1 MNQWLL
7 MQKVSR
13 EAAKPQP
20 IIQRP
25 EMKAGMLR
33 EYKEKGILEREITLG
48 RRSGEH
54 VCTCWSDCLRLVNM
68 SVILMSPW
76 GQDKCSWAT
85 SNLSVEWPNVW
96 ALLVSF
102 ALYTL
107 ILQNRSLDPGLPPS
121 HCPALRGTHC
131 RSRETKRGIIISKV
145 ISTWSTDHSTVAY
158 PVFFSLSDTSE
169 GRLHHILKAQGSFC
183 LSDLPSLECS
193 LLPMVVVRSPS
204 LCIPGKRR
212 KREAR
217 RKG

>member
-1 MNQWLL
+1 M
-7 MQKVSR
+7 
-13 EAAKPQP
+13 
-20 IIQRP
+20 
-25 EMKAGMLR
+25 
-33 EYKEKGILEREITLG
+33 
-48 RRSGEH
+48 
-54 VCTCWSDCLRLVNM
+54 
-68 SVILMSPW
+68 
-76 GQDKCSWAT
+76 
-85 SNLSVEWPNVW
+85 W

-107 ILQNRSLDPGLPPS
+107 ILQNGSLDPGLTPS

-131 RSRETKRGIIISKV
+131 RSRETKPGIIISKV
-145 ISTWSTDHSTVAY
+145 MWSTDHSTVAY

-217 RKG
+217 RKGRTSFRKTKGFLKAPEVFCFSPARTSERATSGSKRI